1 MIMDNIVIV
10 AVIFIVLFG
19 LVFRRQGSHIG
30 RFMVVAV
37 YCLVG
42 VSFTAL
48 GVGLCL
54 QAMQTEDRLPQAL
67 FCIMGVASS
76 ALGLKFLQD
85 MVFYWRE

>member
-1 MIMDNIVIV
+1 MDNLVIV
-10 AVIFIVLFG
+10 SVILIVLFG

-30 RFMVVAV
+30 RFMVVAL

-54 QAMQTEDRLPQAL
+54 QAMQTGDSLPQAL
-67 FCIMGVASS
+67 FFIIGVASS
-76 ALGLKFLQD
+76 ALGLKFLKD
-85 MVFYWRE
+85 MVFYWRD

>member
-1 MIMDNIVIV
+1 MDNLVIV
-10 AVIFIVLFG
+10 SVILIVLFG

-30 RFMVVAV
+30 RCMVVAL
-37 YCLVG
+37 YGLVG

-54 QAMQTEDRLPQAL
+54 QALTTGASLPQAL
-67 FCIMGVASS
+67 FCIIGVASS
-76 ALGLKFLQD
+76 TLELKFLKA

>member
-1 MIMDNIVIV
+1 MDNIVI
-10 AVIFIVLFG
+10 ASVILIVLFG

-30 RFMVVAV
+30 RFMVVAL

-54 QAMQTEDRLPQAL
+54 QALTTRDSLPQAL
-67 FCIMGVASS
+67 LFIIGAASS
-76 ALGLKFLQD
+76 ALGLKFLKD
-85 MVFYWRE
+85 TVFYWRD

>member
-1 MIMDNIVIV
+1 MDNIVIV
-10 AVIFIVLFG
+10 SVILIVLFG
-19 LVFRRQGSHIG
+19 LVFRRQGYHIG
-30 RFMVVAV
+30 RFMVVAL

-54 QAMQTEDRLPQAL
+54 QAMQTGDSLPQAL
-67 FCIMGVASS
+67 FCIIGVASS
-76 ALGLKFLQD
+76 ALGLKFLKD